1 MTICT
6 VCYIEK
12 DDEVLMLYRNKKE
25 NDINE
30 GKWIGV
36 GGHVEKNES
45 PYDCIV
51 REVKEETGLDVYN
64 LIPRGHMTFIFNNDV
79 TYIHVFSTRDFKGSL
94 IDCDEGELHWIK
106 KSDIKKLNL
115 WETDAYLI
123 EKIVNNDYSYFMT
136 KAEYSGDKLLLNK
149 VEVD

>member
-1 MTICT
+1 
-6 VCYIEK
+6 
-12 DDEVLMLYRNKKE
+12 
-25 NDINE
+25 
-30 GKWIGV
+30 
-36 GGHVEKNES
+36 
-45 PYDCIV
+45 
-51 REVKEETGLDVYN
+51 
-64 LIPRGHMTFIFNNDV
+64 MTFIFNNDV